1 MQLVVQIRLKKPL
14 SLPIN
19 YNHILQAVIYRALS
33 IMPDYSQF
41 LHAGGFTR
49 GQRKYKI
56 FQFSQLDGEEYKI
69 REKRITFYSYVS
81 FEVRSP
87 EPLLI
92 RLLADSIW
100 NEGITFGEKTF
111 TDIQME
117 LYDYTVEESELI
129 IRMKS
134 PLTVYSTD
142 LETNRS
148 YYYNPEEPEFYELVN
163 DNFYRKYQAYYGVLP
178 SSAVKMEKVENSS
191 TRKIVTRYK
200 GSYINAW
207 YGTFQL
213 KGKRKYLDFL
223 YQTGVGSKNSQGFGM
238 FEIM

>member
-1 MQLVVQIRLKKPL
+1 MQLVVHIRLKEPL

-56 FQFSQLDGEEYKI
+56 FQFSQLDGEYRI
-69 REKRITFYSYVS
+69 REKKITFYSYVS

-100 NEGITFGEKTF
+100 NEGFS
-111 TDIQME
+111 
-117 LYDYTVEESELI
+117 L
-129 IRMKS
+129 
-134 PLTVYSTD
+134 
-142 LETNRS
+142 
-148 YYYNPEEPEFYELVN
+148 
-163 DNFYRKYQAYYGVLP
+163 
-178 SSAVKMEKVENSS
+178 
-191 TRKIVTRYK
+191 
-200 GSYINAW
+200 
-207 YGTFQL
+207 
-213 KGKRKYLDFL
+213 
-223 YQTGVGSKNSQGFGM
+223 
-238 FEIM
+238 

>member
-1 MQLVVQIRLKKPL
+1 M
-14 SLPIN
+14 
-19 YNHILQAVIYRALS
+19 
-33 IMPDYSQF
+33 
-41 LHAGGFTR
+41 
-49 GQRKYKI
+49 
-56 FQFSQLDGEEYKI
+56 
-69 REKRITFYSYVS
+69 S

-142 LETNRS
+142 LEK
-148 YYYNPEEPEFYELVN
+148 L
-163 DNFYRKYQAYYGVLP
+163 L
-178 SSAVKMEKVENSS
+178 
-191 TRKIVTRYK
+191 
-200 GSYINAW
+200 
-207 YGTFQL
+207 L
-213 KGKRKYLDFL
+213 
-223 YQTGVGSKNSQGFGM
+223 
-238 FEIM
+238 